1 MRGDGVPTYALTLI
15 SPHPRHLHSASFPP
29 EINNKQR
36 LRFNNI
42 ISIIIIM
49 ITISSIFTTIET
61 NYYNNKHIV
70 TKALQ

>member
-15 SPHPRHLHSASFPP
+15 PPPHPPTFAFRRFSSRK
-29 EINNKQR
+29 NNKQR

-42 ISIIIIM
+42 RSIVIM

-70 TKALQ
+70 TETLH